1 VDLYQQHLPDDSVPI
16 DETQGALDDL
26 VRQGKVR
33 EIGNSNFSGAQID
46 AAAQLS
52 AERAWARFASA
63 QNQFSLLA
71 RGPLREV
78 IPACERNGLS
88 LLPYFPLASG
98 MLSGK
103 YRRGAPPPAGTRL
116 SSMPEERV
124 AQVLSEK
131 NFDRVEALTA
141 YAEKEGHTILELAFA
156 WLASQP
162 TIGSIIAGATSPEQV
177 RANVAAVEWRLSE
190 RDLSEVERILDAT
203 RRPASA

>member
-1 VDLYQQHLPDDSVPI
+1 
-16 DETQGALDDL
+16 
-26 VRQGKVR
+26 
-33 EIGNSNFSGAQID
+33 
-46 AAAQLS
+46 
-52 AERAWARFASA
+52 
-63 QNQFSLLA
+63 
-71 RGPLREV
+71 
-78 IPACERNGLS
+78 
-88 LLPYFPLASG
+88 
-98 MLSGK
+98 
-103 YRRGAPPPAGTRL
+103 
-116 SSMPEERV
+116 
-124 AQVLSEK
+124 VLSEK